1 MMEAQGGA
9 MGQATSIIRMVE
21 LPTFGGEEGFLVPL
35 EQNSS
40 CVPFELKR
48 IYYIFG
54 VEKELRRGFHAH
66 KKLKQLLVCV
76 SGACNI
82 ELDDGSRREI
92 VRLDSPSKGVLVE
105 RPLWRE
111 ISGFT
116 KDCVL
121 VVLASE
127 PYDTDDYIWNYDE
140 FCRFVRNGVV

>member
-1 MMEAQGGA
+1 M
-9 MGQATSIIRMVE
+9 IRLVD
-21 LPTFGGEEGFLVPL
+21 LPTFGGDGGLLVPL
-35 EQNSS
+35 EQNSY

-66 KKLKQLLVCV
+66 KQLKQLLVCV
-76 SGACNI
+76 SGACKV
-82 ELDDGSRREI
+82 ELDDGARRE
-92 VRLDSPSKGVLVE
+92 VVLLDSPSRGVLIE

-116 KDCVL
+116 RDCVL

-127 PYDTDDYIWNYDE
+127 PYDTGDYIWDYDE
-140 FCRFVRNGVV
+140 FCRFVKNDAV